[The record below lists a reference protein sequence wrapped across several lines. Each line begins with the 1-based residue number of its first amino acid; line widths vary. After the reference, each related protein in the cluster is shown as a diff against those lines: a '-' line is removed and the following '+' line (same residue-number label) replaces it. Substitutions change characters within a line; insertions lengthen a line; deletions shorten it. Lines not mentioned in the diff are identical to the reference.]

1 MSYKINYNKEQGY
14 IAVTIEGDF
23 ALSILKELAADIAE
37 FTERYNCNRILNDMR
52 HARLTEDTFNI
63 YNMPKIASQAGV
75 EPRFKRALVVN
86 ELSSDYHFL
95 ETVFVNQ
102 GHIVKIFTDFDAALH
117 WLLNKETP
125 KGEPGD

>member
-1 MSYKINYNKEQGY
+1 MSYKINYDKEQDY

-23 ALSILKELAADIAE
+23 GLSTIKELAADIAGSVK
-37 FTERYNCNRILNDMR
+37 RYNCNRILNDMR
-52 HARLTEDTFNI
+52 HARLTEGTFNI
-63 YNMPKIASQAGV
+63 YNMPKIASRAGV
-75 EPRFKRALVVN
+75 EPRFKRALVVSK
-86 ELSSDYHFL
+86 LSSDYHFL

-102 GHIVKIFTDFDAALH
+102 GHIVKVFTDIDAALR